1 MNNEE
6 LFEKALGELDKLV
19 KAGSTLGEPVDLGD
33 HVIIPVA
40 SFGFAF
46 GAGFG
51 GGDENGGGGTGA
63 GAGISPIAVVV
74 IDKKMHGDGAVKVV
88 PVRRPGP
95 VSEAISAIGSDL
107 LPKVVKVLKSEDDE
121 DKKDEKKAKELKA
134 DKKE

>member
-51 GGDENGGGGTGA
+51 DENGAGGTGA

-95 VSEAISAIGSDL
+95 ISEAISAIGSDL
-107 LPKVVKVLKSEDDE
+107 LPKVVKVIKSEDDE
-121 DKKDEKKAKELKA
+121 DKKDEKKAKEPKA